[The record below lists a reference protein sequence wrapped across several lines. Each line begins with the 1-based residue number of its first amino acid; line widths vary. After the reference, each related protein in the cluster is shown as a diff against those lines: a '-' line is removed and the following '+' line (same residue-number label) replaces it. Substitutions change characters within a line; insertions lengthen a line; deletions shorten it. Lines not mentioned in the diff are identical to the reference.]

1 MLSSIDNVSMR
12 FLMPSSLQSSMA
24 DSCASVGVRIALF
37 LTQSAKPTHS
47 LVVANKKARDTFLYS
62 STIDYLYFTISSHL
76 LSAFL
81 VILTEFRP
89 YFTVKLSTF
98 RPHFM
103 ETNVVYMAVFLT
115 DFLPTFT
122 EVKCCIF
129 TAILKAFC

>member
-1 MLSSIDNVSMR
+1 MLSSIGNVSIR

-24 DSCASVGVRIALF
+24 DSCARVGVRIALF

-47 LVVANKKARDTFLYS
+47 LVVANKKARNVFLHS
-62 STIDYLYFTISSHL
+62 STIGYLYFTISSHL

-81 VILTEFRP
+81 ATLTEFRP

-103 ETNVVYMAVFLT
+103 DIDNVFYRLFT
-115 DFLPTFT
+115 DFYGIHSSTY
-122 EVKCCIF
+122 E
-129 TAILKAFC
+129 A